1 MSIIISPNP
10 TKNNIRVGYI
20 DPELGYIEN
29 VSVKQANKYAK
40 NNPGTSFIFTDGGNF
55 WEMPS
60 KVVPLPMGIKILV
73 IWGNSL
79 TN

>member
-40 NNPGTSFIFTDGGNF
+40 NNPGT
-55 WEMPS
+55 
-60 KVVPLPMGIKILV
+60 
-73 IWGNSL
+73 
-79 TN
+79 